1 LKQSSKKNQL
11 TRRALFGTVGK
22 AAAASVVLPPLVK
35 SAIVSVGETEP
46 MNAPVA
52 ASAGVDRITVL
63 GSKTYLHG
71 WAGYGEAPVMGR
83 PQAQNLAQNPPAQV
97 NYAGQ
102 SGQATA
108 APAPAGPTPT
118 GMWSKESGP
127 GTVTF
132 ADPKALT
139 TTATFSALGTYAL
152 KLTVTDGESTHSSTL
167 HVSVEAPPPARQ
179 LEAVYTKNF
188 KISSPF
194 WNARA
199 KTLIV
204 NWIPHCIDQIN
215 RTDLTVGQGGIDNF
229 INAGKALR
237 GEPHGY
243 HKGYVF
249 SNAWVHQTV
258 EAMSIALM
266 IDPQGDPDILKAH
279 EKFHQTL
286 DAWIPIILAAQ
297 EPDGY
302 LQTAFTAAAPR
313 RGPLPPV
320 PVTKPDGTVVL
331 ARVTVSQDPDGT
343 LHANRGGGRG
353 GQGQGQG
360 QVQTSA
366 EQPFDGKTST
376 TVLFPVLNQDGTTT
390 PIRIA
395 LTEGAAP
402 AAGRR
407 GGGGPNAVPIT
418 ASKIIGSN
426 PDGKPDTTIEV
437 PTPQP
442 ANLKHWDPAT
452 RGNHEGYTAG
462 YFLESAINHYLMTEK
477 QDARLYSAAKK
488 LADCWYN
495 NLGPAPKKPWYDGH
509 EQMEQGLV
517 RFGRFVND
525 MEGNGQGQRYIE
537 LAKWLL
543 DCRSTT
549 AVQRTRPD
557 GTVVDERSEYD
568 QSHLPVV
575 QQYEVVGHAVRAMYL
590 DSGMADVAVETHDL
604 EYHSAVKS
612 LWDNL
617 VNKKL
622 YVTGGVGSGDTA
634 EGFGVNYA
642 LSNQAYCEACSS
654 CGEIFFHWKM
664 HLAYH
669 HAKYADLIEETMYN
683 ALLGANDLEGKNYY
697 YDNPLDENKVR
708 YAWHVCPCCVGNIPR
723 TLLMMPTWVYTKSPD
738 SVYVNLFVGS
748 TITVENVGGTDV
760 EMVQATEYPWKGNVA
775 ITVNPKTAKNFS
787 LRIRVPDRGVSKLY
801 TPTPEANG
809 VTSLHVNG
817 AAVKPAIENGYAV
830 IARNW
835 KAGDKVEL
843 VLPMTA
849 QRVYPDDRIA
859 ARARGGQVSHPD
871 EGKVALKYG
880 PLIYNIEK
888 VDQDIAKPIDK
899 TAPLTAEWRPGL
911 LGGVMVIKG
920 KFADGSDLLAIPNYA
935 RTNRDGAA
943 TAIPQ
948 GGGLEGPRPLSS
960 VVWIKEG

>member
-1 LKQSSKKNQL
+1 MRRDSKKTQL
-11 TRRALFGTVGK
+11 SRRALFGTVGK
-22 AAAASVVLPPLVK
+22 AAGASVVLSPLVK
-35 SAIVSVGETEP
+35 SAIVGFGDTEE
-46 MNAPVA
+46 MDAPVVG
-52 ASAGVDRITVL
+52 SAGVDRITVL

-71 WAGYGEAPVMGR
+71 WAGYGEAPVLGR
-83 PQAQNLAQNPPAQV
+83 PPVQNRPAQV
-97 NYAGQ
+97 NSDGQ
-102 SGQATA
+102 SGQVS
-108 APAPAGPTPT
+108 PPPPPAGPAPT
-118 GMWSKESGP
+118 GVWGKESGP

-132 ADPKALT
+132 AYPKALI
-139 TTATFSALGTYAL
+139 TTATFSALGPYVL
-152 KLTVTDGESTHSSTL
+152 KLTVTDGESTHSSSL
-167 HVSVEAPPPARQ
+167 RVSVEAPPPAKQ
-179 LEAVYTKNF
+179 LEAVYTRDF

-199 KTLIV
+199 KALIV

-215 RTDLTVGQGGIDNF
+215 REDLSIGQGGIDNF

-266 IDPQGDPDILKAH
+266 IDPQGDPDIIKAH
-279 EKFHQTL
+279 EKFRKTL
-286 DAWIPIILAAQ
+286 DTWIPIILAAQ

-313 RGPLPPV
+313 RGALPPV
-320 PVTKPDGTVVL
+320 PVTKADGTVVL

-343 LHANRGGGRG
+343 LHATRGRGRGGRG
-353 GQGQGQG
+353 QNQAN
-360 QVQTSA
+360 T
-366 EQPFDGKTST
+366 EEPFDGKTST
-376 TVLFPVLNQDGTTT
+376 TVLFPVLNQDYTTT
-390 PIRIA
+390 ATRIA
-395 LTEGAAP
+395 LSEGEAP
-402 AAGRR
+402 TNGYR

-418 ASKIIGSN
+418 ARRVTGDN
-426 PDGKPDTTIEV
+426 ADGKPDTTIEV
-437 PTPQP
+437 PVPQP

-462 YFLESAINHYLMTEK
+462 YFLESAINHYLMTKK
-477 QDARLYSAAKK
+477 QDARLYNAAKK

-525 MEGNGQGQRYIE
+525 MEAGGKGQKYID

-549 AVQRTRPD
+549 AVERTRPD
-557 GTVVDERSEYD
+557 GTIVDERSEYD

-612 LWDNL
+612 LWQNL

-622 YVTGGVGSGDTA
+622 YVTGGVGSGDTS

-669 HAKYADLIEETMYN
+669 QAKYANLIEETMYN
-683 ALLGANDLEGKNYY
+683 ALLGANDLEAKNFY

-723 TLLMMPTWVYTKSPD
+723 TLLMMPTWVYTKSPGGI
-738 SVYVNLFVGS
+738 YVNLFIGS

-775 ITVNPKTAKNFS
+775 ITVNPAAARSFS

-801 TPTPEANG
+801 TPRPEANG
-809 VTSLHVNG
+809 VTSIHVNG
-817 AAVKPAIENGYAV
+817 AAVTPAIENGYAV
-830 IARNW
+830 ITRHW
-835 KAGDKVEL
+835 KTGDTVEV
-843 VLPMTA
+843 VLPMSV
-849 QRVYPDDRIA
+849 QRVYPDERITS
-859 ARARGGQVSHPD
+859 RSRGGQVSHPD

-888 VDQDIAKPIDK
+888 VDQDISKPISK
-899 TAPLTAEWRPGL
+899 TAPLTAEWHPDL
-911 LGGVMVIKG
+911 LGGVMAIKG

-935 RTNRDGAA
+935 RTNRDGRA
-943 TAIPQ
+943 TAVPQ
-948 GGGLEGPRPLSS
+948 VGGRGGPRPLTSI
-960 VVWIKEG
+960 VWIKEA

>member
-1 LKQSSKKNQL
+1 MKHDSKNKFS
-11 TRRALFGTVGK
+11 RRALFGT
-22 AAAASVVLPPLVK
+22 AARAAGASVVLSPVVK
-35 SAIVSVGETEP
+35 SAILGAGETEAEANTP
-46 MNAPVA
+46 ING
-52 ASAGVDRITVL
+52 SAGVDRINVL

-71 WAGYGEAPVMGR
+71 WAGYGEAPVLGG
-83 PQAQNLAQNPPAQV
+83 PQVRNPPAQV

-102 SGQATA
+102 TQEAAAGGSASSGA
-108 APAPAGPTPT
+108 APT
-118 GMWSKESGP
+118 GVWSKESGP

-132 ADPKALT
+132 ADPQALT
-139 TTATFSALGTYAL
+139 TTATFSALGPYVL
-152 KLTVTDGESTHSSTL
+152 KLTVTNGASTHSSSL
-167 HVSVEAPPPARQ
+167 HVSVEPPPPAKQ

-188 KISSPF
+188 KITSPF
-194 WNARA
+194 WKARA
-199 KTLIV
+199 KALIA

-215 RTDLTVGQGGIDNF
+215 RQDVPIGQGGIDNF

-266 IDPQGDPDILKAH
+266 IDPQGDPDIIKAH
-279 EKFHQTL
+279 EKFRKTL
-286 DAWIPIILAAQ
+286 DEWIPIILAAQ

-320 PVTKPDGTVVL
+320 PVTKPDGTVVMG
-331 ARVTVSQDPDGT
+331 RVSVSQDPDGT
-343 LHANRGGGRG
+343 LHANRGFGGRG
-353 GQGQGQG
+353 GRGGRGQE
-360 QVQTSA
+360 A
-366 EQPFDGKTST
+366 EMEQPFDHKTST
-376 TVLFPVLNQDGTTT
+376 TVVFPVLNQDFTTT
-390 PIRIA
+390 LTRIA
-395 LTEGAAP
+395 LTESPAP
-402 AAGRR
+402 ANGFGGR
-407 GGGGPNAVPIT
+407 GGANAVVIT
-418 ASKIIGSN
+418 ATRITGDN
-426 PDGKPDTTIEV
+426 PDGKPDTKIEI
-437 PTPQP
+437 PPSEP

-462 YFLESAINHYLMTEK
+462 YFLESAINHYLMTKK
-477 QDARLYSAAKK
+477 QDARLYNAAKK

-509 EQMEQGLV
+509 EEMEQALV

-525 MEGNGQGQRYIE
+525 MEGGGKGQHYIDT
-537 LAKWLL
+537 AKWLL

-557 GTVVDERSEYD
+557 GTVIDERSEYD

-612 LWDNL
+612 LWQNL

-622 YVTGGVGSGDTA
+622 YVTGGVGSGDTS

-669 HAKYADLIEETMYN
+669 EAKYANLIEEAMYN
-683 ALLGANDLEGKNYY
+683 ALLGANDLEAKDFY

-738 SVYVNLFVGS
+738 GIYVNLFVGS
-748 TITVENVGGTDV
+748 QITVENVGGTDV
-760 EMVQATEYPWKGNVA
+760 EMVQNTEYPWKGNVA

-809 VTSLHVNG
+809 VTSIHVNG
-817 AAVKPAIENGYAV
+817 KAVKPAMENGYAV
-830 IARNW
+830 ITRDW
-835 KAGDKVEL
+835 KAGDTVEL
-843 VLPMTA
+843 VLPLTA
-849 QRVYPDDRIA
+849 QRVHPDDRII
-859 ARARGGQVSHPD
+859 ARNRGGVVDHPD
-871 EGKVALKYG
+871 QGKVALKYG

-888 VDQDIAKPIDK
+888 VDQDIAKPMSK
-899 TAPLTAEWRPGL
+899 TAPLTAEWRPDL
-911 LGGVMVIKG
+911 LGGVMAIKG
-920 KFADGSDLLAIPNYA
+920 KFADGSELLAIPNYA
-935 RTNRDGAA
+935 RTNRDGAP
-943 TAIPQ
+943 TPYPQ
-948 GGGLEGPRPLSS
+948 TGGRGGPRTLSS
-960 VVWIKEG
+960 IVWIKEA

>member
-1 LKQSSKKNQL
+1 MKASKNQFS
-11 TRRALFGTVGK
+11 RRALFGTVGK
-22 AAAASVVLPPLVK
+22 AAGASVMFSPVVK
-35 SAIVSVGETEP
+35 SAILGIGETESE
-46 MNAPVA
+46 A
-52 ASAGVDRITVL
+52 ANSPINGSAGVDRINVL

-71 WAGYGEAPVMGR
+71 WAGYGEAPVLGG
-83 PQAQNLAQNPPAQV
+83 PQVRNQPAQV

-102 SGQATA
+102 TQQAA
-108 APAPAGPTPT
+108 AAGSSAAGPAPTAL
-118 GMWSKESGP
+118 WSKESGP
-127 GTVTF
+127 GAVTF
-132 ADPKALT
+132 ADPKALL
-139 TTATFSALGTYAL
+139 TTATFSALGSYAL
-152 KLTVTDGESTHSSTL
+152 KLTVSNGESTHSSIL
-167 HVSVEAPPPARQ
+167 HVSVEPPPPARQ

-188 KISSPF
+188 KINSPF

-199 KTLIV
+199 KALIV

-215 RTDLTVGQGGIDNF
+215 RQDVPVGQGGIDNF

-266 IDPQGDPDILKAH
+266 IDPQGDPDIIKAQ
-279 EKFHQTL
+279 EKFRKTL
-286 DAWIPIILAAQ
+286 DEWIPIILAAQ

-302 LQTAFTAAAPR
+302 LQTAFTAAPPR
-313 RGPLPPV
+313 RGQLPPV
-320 PVTKPDGTVVL
+320 PVRKADGTVVL
-331 ARVTVSQDPDGT
+331 MRVSVSQDPDGT
-343 LHANRGGGRG
+343 LHANRGFGGRG
-353 GQGQGQG
+353 GRGQAQPE
-360 QVQTSA
+360 S
-366 EQPFDGKTST
+366 EEPFDGKTSA
-376 TVLFPVLNQDGTTT
+376 TVLFPVLNQDFTTT
-390 PIRIA
+390 
-395 LTEGAAP
+395 LTRLTLSESPAP
-402 AAGRR
+402 AEGFGGR
-407 GGGGPNAVPIT
+407 GGANAVVIT
-418 ASKIIGSN
+418 ATRVTGEN
-426 PDGKPDTTIEV
+426 PDGKPDTKIEI
-437 PTPQP
+437 PPAQP

-462 YFLESAINHYLMTEK
+462 YFLESAINHYLMTKK
-477 QDARLYSAAKK
+477 QDARLYNAAKK

-509 EQMEQGLV
+509 EEMEQALV

-525 MEGNGQGQRYIE
+525 MEGNGKGQHYIDT
-537 LAKWLL
+537 AKWLL

-549 AVQRTRPD
+549 ALQRTRPD
-557 GTVVDERSEYD
+557 GTVTDERSEYD

-612 LWDNL
+612 LWQNL

-622 YVTGGVGSGDTA
+622 YVTGGVGSGDTS

-669 HAKYADLIEETMYN
+669 EAKYANLIEEAMYN
-683 ALLGANDLEGKNYY
+683 ALLGANDLEAKDFY
-697 YDNPLDENKVR
+697 YDNPLDETKVR

-738 SVYVNLFVGS
+738 GIYVNLFVGS

-775 ITVNPKTAKNFS
+775 IIVNPASAKTFS

-801 TPTPEANG
+801 TPKPEANG
-809 VTSLHVNG
+809 VTSIHVNG
-817 AAVKPAIENGYAV
+817 APVKPAIANGYAV
-830 IARNW
+830 ITRNW
-835 KAGDKVEL
+835 KPGDKVEL
-843 VLPMTA
+843 VLPMTV
-849 QRVYPDDRIA
+849 QRVYPDDRII
-859 ARARGGQVSHPD
+859 ARNRGGEIDHPD
-871 EGKVALKYG
+871 QGKVALKYG

-888 VDQDIAKPIDK
+888 VDQDISKPISK
-899 TAPLTAEWRPGL
+899 TAPLTAEWRPDL
-911 LGGVMVIKG
+911 LGGVMAIKG

-935 RTNRDGAA
+935 RTNRDGAP
-943 TAIPQ
+943 TPYPET
-948 GGGLEGPRPLSS
+948 GGRGGRRPLSS
-960 VVWIKEG
+960 IVWIKEG

>member
-1 LKQSSKKNQL
+1 LKQDSKKTQL
-11 TRRALFGTVGK
+11 SRRALLGTVSK
-22 AAAASVVLPPLVK
+22 AAGASAVLSPLVK
-35 SAIVSVGETEP
+35 SAIVGFGDTAAME
-46 MNAPVA
+46 APVVG
-52 ASAGVDRITVL
+52 SAGVDRITVM

-71 WAGYGEAPVMGR
+71 WAGYGEAPVLGR
-83 PQAQNLAQNPPAQV
+83 PQALASTPPAV
-97 NYAGQ
+97 
-102 SGQATA
+102 
-108 APAPAGPTPT
+108 GPTPS
-118 GMWSKESGP
+118 GVWSKESGP

-132 ADPKALT
+132 ADPKALI
-139 TTATFSALGTYAL
+139 TTATFSALGSYVL
-152 KLTVTDGESTHSSTL
+152 KLSVTNGESTHSSTL

-179 LEAVYTKNF
+179 LEAVYTNNF

-199 KTLIV
+199 KALIV

-215 RTDLTVGQGGIDNF
+215 REDLNIGQGGIDNF

-266 IDPQGDPDILKAH
+266 IDPQGDPDIIKAH
-279 EKFHQTL
+279 QKFRQTL

-313 RGPLPPV
+313 RGQLPPV
-320 PVTKPDGTVVL
+320 PVTKADGTVVL

-343 LHANRGGGRG
+343 LHANRGFDRGGRG
-353 GQGQGQG
+353 QA
-360 QVQTSA
+360 SA
-366 EQPFDGKTST
+366 DEPFDGKTST
-376 TVLFPVLNQDGTTT
+376 TALFPVLNQDFTTT
-390 PIRIA
+390 LTRIA
-395 LTEGAAP
+395 LTEGAAS
-402 AAGRR
+402 ADGLR
-407 GGGGPNAVPIT
+407 GGRGPIAAPIT
-418 ASKIIGSN
+418 AMRVTGDN
-426 PDGKPDTTIEV
+426 PDRKPDTTIEV

-462 YFLESAINHYLMTEK
+462 YFLESAINHYLMTKK
-477 QDARLYSAAKK
+477 QDARLYDAAKK

-509 EQMEQGLV
+509 QEMEQALV

-525 MEGNGQGQRYIE
+525 MEGGHKGQRYID

-549 AVQRTRPD
+549 AVERTRPD
-557 GTVVDERSEYD
+557 GTTVNERSEYD

-612 LWDNL
+612 LWENL
-617 VNKKL
+617 VDKKL
-622 YVTGGVGSGDTA
+622 YVTGGVGSGDTS
-634 EGFGVNYA
+634 EGFGINYA

-669 HAKYADLIEETMYN
+669 EARYANLIEEAMYN
-683 ALLGANDLEGKNYY
+683 SLLGATDLDAKNFY

-723 TLLMMPTWVYTKSPD
+723 TLLMMPTWIYTKSPD
-738 SVYVNLFVGS
+738 GIYVNLFVGS
-748 TITVENVGGTDV
+748 TITVENVGGVDV

-775 ITVNPKTAKNFS
+775 ITVNPKAAKNFS
-787 LRIRVPDRGVSKLY
+787 VRIRVPDRGVSKLY
-801 TPTPEANG
+801 TVMPEANG

-817 AAVKPAIENGYAV
+817 ATVKPKMESGYAV
-830 IARNW
+830 ITRNW
-835 KAGDKVEL
+835 KAGDKIEV
-843 VLPMTA
+843 VLPLTV
-849 QRVYPDDRIA
+849 QRVYPDERIT
-859 ARARGGQVSHPD
+859 ARNRGGQVSHPD

-888 VDQDIAKPIDK
+888 ADQDITKPISK
-899 TAPLTAEWRPGL
+899 TAPLTAEWRPDL
-911 LGGVMVIKG
+911 LGGVMAIKG

-943 TAIPQ
+943 TPTPQ
-948 GGGLEGPRPLSS
+948 AGGRGPRPLTSI
-960 VVWIKEG
+960 VWIKEA